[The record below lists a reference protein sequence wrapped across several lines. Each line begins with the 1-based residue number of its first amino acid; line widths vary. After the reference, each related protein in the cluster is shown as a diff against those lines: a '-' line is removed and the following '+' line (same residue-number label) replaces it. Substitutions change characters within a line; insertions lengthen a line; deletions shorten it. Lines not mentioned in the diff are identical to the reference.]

1 MYLQYGIIC
10 LGVLNKK
17 LKFKKRENME
27 PISNETLAKINKVN
41 ASLAGDLNKLQ
52 SSLEKMQIA
61 LMKFKLEAQWL
72 ADKKTDA

>member
-1 MYLQYGIIC
+1 MEQPID
-10 LGVLNKK
+10 KK
-17 LKFKKRENME
+17 
-27 PISNETLAKINKVN
+27 TLEKIQKVN

-72 ADKKTDA
+72 ADKRS